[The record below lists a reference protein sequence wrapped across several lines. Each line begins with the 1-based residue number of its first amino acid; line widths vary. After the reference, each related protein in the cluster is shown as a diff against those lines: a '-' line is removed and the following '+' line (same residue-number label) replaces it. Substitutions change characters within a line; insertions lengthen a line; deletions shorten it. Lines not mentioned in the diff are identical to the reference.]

1 MGAYPGH
8 TGFLMVV
15 RGGCLLEIPGKD
27 PISMASGDLVL
38 KRGESGYT
46 IKDHASSPAVS
57 LFDLMTEENRASKL
71 VIHGGGGAQTQLVMG
86 CFEFETSAKNPLVT
100 SLPDLLYVK
109 AEDLRSEP
117 WLDTTFRFLAA
128 EASANR
134 QGSDIVVSRLTD
146 LLFIQAVRAHISDI
160 KNCPNT
166 NNFLKAVS
174 DPQIGRALTLI
185 HENPQAPWT
194 VASLADAV
202 SMSRSSFAARFH
214 ELIDESP
221 LSYVTSWRMQ
231 KAQELIRLGVDNLA
245 DIASQIGYQSEAAFR
260 KAFKRE
266 TGLAPGIFKRSAQ
279 S

>member
-1 MGAYPGH
+1 
-8 TGFLMVV
+8 
-15 RGGCLLEIPGKD
+15 
-27 PISMASGDLVL
+27 
-38 KRGESGYT
+38 
-46 IKDHASSPAVS
+46 
-57 LFDLMTEENRASKL
+57 
-71 VIHGGGGAQTQLVMG
+71 MG
-86 CFEFETSAKNPLVT
+86 CFEFETSAKNPLVA
-100 SLPDLLYVK
+100 SLPELLYVK

-117 WLDTTFRFLAA
+117 WLETTFQFLAS
-128 EASANR
+128 EAATSR

-160 KNCPNT
+160 KNCPKT
-166 NNFLKAVS
+166 NNFLKAIG
-174 DPQIGRALTLI
+174 DPQIGRALALI

-231 KAQELIRLGVDNLA
+231 KAQELIRSGADNLA
-245 DIASQIGYQSEAAFR
+245 EIATLIGYQSEAAFR

-266 TGLAPGIFKRSAQ
+266 TGSAPGVFKRAAQ
-279 S
+279 AGV